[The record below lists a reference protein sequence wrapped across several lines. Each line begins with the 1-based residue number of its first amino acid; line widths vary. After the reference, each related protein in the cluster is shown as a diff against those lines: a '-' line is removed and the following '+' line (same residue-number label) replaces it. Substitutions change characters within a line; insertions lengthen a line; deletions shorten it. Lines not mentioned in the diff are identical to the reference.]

1 MNTTPATRLTADILG
16 NHGGARL
23 IINGRKCAFSS
34 VRSYTLYNNAVYGE
48 DRDPAEREAQAAAR
62 GHELYWINLE
72 STTICGDRGY
82 YEREA
87 AKWADAPRL
96 STGDVVEFEGK
107 RFWLKPTFNGNFS
120 PVAIVADEVAA

>member
-1 MNTTPATRLTADILG
+1 MQAITQLTPDMNE
-16 NHGGARL
+16 HGGAL
-23 IINGRKCAFSS
+23 MIVDGRKCSFSS
-34 VRSYTLYNNAVYGE
+34 VRSYTLYNNSVYGE

-87 AKWADAPRL
+87 AKWAAAPRL
-96 STGDVVEFEGK
+96 NVGAVVEFEGK
-107 RFWLKPTFNGNFS
+107 YFRIERAPNNNFR
-120 PVAIVADEVAA
+120 PVQVHDVAVFSI